1 MLILPTFGMQGIRC
15 KPDLRW
21 RVPGGPKAVVTVT
34 IIFTEGKME
43 LVGLIKKP
51 AEAPG
56 HSPDDAEPPLVSSA
70 KTGTP
75 HPRSFSSEIP
85 ATVLAQPHRA
95 MGLGHVP

>member
-1 MLILPTFGMQGIRC
+1 MLILPTFGVQGIGC
-15 KPDLRW
+15 KRDLRW
-21 RVPGGPKAVVTVT
+21 RVLCGPQAVVTVT

-51 AEAPG
+51 AEAPV

-75 HPRSFSSEIP
+75 HPRSFYPEIP

-95 MGLGHVP
+95 VGLGQVP